1 MLPTMADTHPRIT
14 EARLHRQLEA
24 IFRAWGFP
32 ADQAAVSA
40 DVLTAADLL
49 GIDSHG
55 ITLIPLY
62 DELVRSGMVATA
74 PDIRIVRDFGA
85 TAVIDGGGG
94 FGQAPSLRAV
104 DLAIDKARAFGIGAV
119 AVRNSNH
126 FGAAGIYALR
136 AAERGFVGLATT
148 AVFKAS
154 IVPTHGREARF
165 GTNPI
170 AFAAPA
176 RRNPPFL
183 LDMATSTVA
192 LGKFKLYARDD
203 KTMPPGWALDEAGRP
218 QTDPNQALVDRLM
231 TPLGGVRESGGH
243 KGYGLA
249 AMVEI
254 LSTILAGSSYAPLRA
269 AGAERNDVGH
279 FHLALHPEAFRD
291 KGVFESDLDA
301 LLEALRATP
310 PADPAQPVMVA
321 GDPEYAARERRRR
334 DGVPVPRSLLAQV
347 QGIAERIGAE
357 FSLAETAGSEPPV
370 SR

>member
-1 MLPTMADTHPRIT
+1 MTDSAPKIPERT
-14 EARLHRQLEA
+14 LHRQLEA
-24 IFRAWGFP
+24 IVRAWGFP
-32 ADQAAVSA
+32 PDQAKTTA
-40 DVLTAADLL
+40 DVLMEADLL

-62 DELVRSGMVATA
+62 DELIRSGIIVTA
-74 PDIRIVRDFGA
+74 PEIRVVRDFGA
-85 TAVIDGGGG
+85 VAVIDGGGG
-94 FGQAPSLRAV
+94 FGQAPSVRAM

-126 FGAAGIYALR
+126 FGAAGVYALR
-136 AAERGFVGLATT
+136 AAEQGFLGIATT

-154 IVPTHGREARF
+154 IVPTYGREARF

-176 RRNPPFL
+176 ARNRPFL

-192 LGKFKLYARDD
+192 LGKFKLHAREG
-203 KTMPPGWALDEAGRP
+203 KAIPPGWALDEAGQA

-231 TPLGGVRESGGH
+231 TPLGGSREMGGH

-254 LSTILAGSSYAPLRA
+254 LSTTLSGASYAPLRA

-279 FHLALHPEAFRD
+279 FHLAMHPEAFRD
-291 KGVFESDLDA
+291 AGEFESDLDA
-301 LLEALRATP
+301 LIDALRATP
-310 PADPAQPVMVA
+310 SADPAQPVIVA

-334 DGVPVPRSLLAQV
+334 EGIPVPRSLLTLVQEIAQ
-347 QGIAERIGAE
+347 RSGAE
-357 FSLAETAGSEPPV
+357 FTLAELAV
-370 SR
+370 

>member
-1 MLPTMADTHPRIT
+1 MADLHPKVP
-14 EARLHRQLEA
+14 AQALHRQLGA

-32 ADQAAVSA
+32 HDQTASAA
-40 DVLTAADLL
+40 DVLTEADLL

-62 DELVRSGMVATA
+62 DELIRSGMVVTN
-74 PDIRIVRDFGA
+74 PDIRVLRDFGA

-94 FGQAPSLRAV
+94 FGQAPSLRAM
-104 DLAIDKARAFGIGAV
+104 DLAIDKARAFGLGAV

-126 FGAAGIYALR
+126 FGAAGVYGLR
-136 AAERGFVGLATT
+136 AAERGFIGLATT

-154 IVPTHGREARF
+154 IVPTFGREARF

-176 RRNPPFL
+176 RRNRPFL

-192 LGKFKLYARDD
+192 LGKFKLYAREG
-203 KTMPPGWALDEAGRP
+203 KAIPAGWALDEAGRP
-218 QTDPNQALVDRLM
+218 QTDPRQALVDRLL
-231 TPLGGVRESGGH
+231 TPLGGSRDMGGH

-254 LSTILAGSSYAPLRA
+254 LSTTLAGASYAPLRPA
-269 AGAERNDVGH
+269 EAERNDVGH
-279 FHLALHPEAFRD
+279 FHLAMHPEAFRD
-291 KGVFESDLDA
+291 AGEFESDLDD
-301 LLEALRATP
+301 LIDTLRATP

-321 GDPEYAARERRRR
+321 GDPEYAVREQRSRE
-334 DGVPVPRSLLAQV
+334 GIPVPSSLLAAV
-347 QGIAERIGAE
+347 QEIAERSGAE
-357 FSLAETAGSEPPV
+357 FILAELAV
-370 SR
+370 

>member
-1 MLPTMADTHPRIT
+1 MTDSYPAIPA
-14 EARLHRQLEA
+14 EALHRQFEA

-32 ADQAAVSA
+32 RDQAASIA
-40 DVLTAADLL
+40 DVLTEADLL

-55 ITLIPLY
+55 LTLIPLY
-62 DELVRSGMVATA
+62 DEFIRSGMVVTN
-74 PDIRIVRDFGA
+74 PDIRVVRDFGA

-94 FGQAPSLRAV
+94 FGQAPSLRAM
-104 DLAIDKARAFGIGAV
+104 DLAVDKARAFGVGAV

-136 AAERGFVGLATT
+136 AAEHGFVGLATT
-148 AVFKAS
+148 AVFKSS

-176 RRNPPFL
+176 RHNKPFL

-192 LGKFKLYARDD
+192 LGKFKLYARES
-203 KTMPPGWALDEAGRP
+203 KAIPPGWALDDAGQP
-218 QTDPNQALVDRLM
+218 QTDPNQALLDRLM
-231 TPLGGVRESGGH
+231 TPVGGSREMGGH

-254 LSTILAGSSYAPLRA
+254 LSTTLSGATYAPLRR

-279 FHLALHPEAFRD
+279 FHLAMHPEAFRD
-291 KGVFESDLDA
+291 AGEFESDLDA
-301 LLEALRATP
+301 LIDALRTTA
-310 PADPAQPVMVA
+310 PADPAQPVVVA
-321 GDPEYAARERRRR
+321 GDPEYAARERRTRE
-334 DGVPVPRSLLAQV
+334 GIPVPPSLLSLIQE
-347 QGIAERIGAE
+347 IAERSGAE
-357 FSLAETAGSEPPV
+357 FTLAEPAV
-370 SR
+370 

>member
-1 MLPTMADTHPRIT
+1 MAESHPKIA
-14 EARLHRQLEA
+14 EARLHRQIEA

-32 ADQAAVSA
+32 RDQARISA
-40 DVLTAADLL
+40 DVLTAADCL

-62 DELVRSGMVATA
+62 DELIRSGMVATD
-74 PDIRIVRDFGA
+74 PDIRVVRDFGA

-94 FGQAPSLRAV
+94 FGQGPSVWAM
-104 DLAIDKARAFGIGAV
+104 DLAVEKARAFGIGAV

-136 AAERGFVGLATT
+136 AAEKGFVGLATT

-176 RRNPPFL
+176 ERNRPFL

-192 LGKFKLYARDD
+192 LGKFKLYARDG
-203 KTMPPGWALDEAGRP
+203 KTMPAGWALDEAGRP

-231 TPLGGVRESGGH
+231 TPLGGGRDTGGH

-254 LSTILAGSSYAPLRA
+254 LSTTLAGASYAPLRP

-279 FHLALHPEAFRD
+279 FHLAMHPQAFRD
-291 KGVFESDLDA
+291 AGEFESDLDA
-301 LLEALRATP
+301 LVDALRATP
-310 PADPAQPVMVA
+310 PADPGQPVVVA

-334 DGVPVPRSLLAQV
+334 EGIPVPRSLLALIQDV
-347 QGIAERIGAE
+347 AERSGAE
-357 FSLAETAGSEPPV
+357 FTLAEPAD
-370 SR
+370 